1 MSIPVFWKQQMARLV
16 RLPFMNW
23 LMYLG
28 IYLVVPRHR
37 VGVTA
42 VALDD
47 QQRVLL
53 LRHVF
58 HPHVPWGL
66 PGGWLNRGED
76 PSVGVLRELREEVG
90 LTADLGPVLHI
101 SRDPYP
107 THITIAFAIHLH
119 PGEMK
124 LSPEIIA
131 ADWFAVDALPELFP
145 FMRAAIETA
154 VSMQSAQSQ
163 AVNRQNLQTEID

>member
-1 MSIPVFWKQQMARLV
+1 MSLALLVMSIPVFWKQQMARLV

-58 HPHVPWGL
+58 H
-66 PGGWLNRGED
+66 
-76 PSVGVLRELREEVG
+76 
-90 LTADLGPVLHI
+90 
-101 SRDPYP
+101 
-107 THITIAFAIHLH
+107 
-119 PGEMK
+119 
-124 LSPEIIA
+124 
-131 ADWFAVDALPELFP
+131 
-145 FMRAAIETA
+145 
-154 VSMQSAQSQ
+154 
-163 AVNRQNLQTEID
+163 